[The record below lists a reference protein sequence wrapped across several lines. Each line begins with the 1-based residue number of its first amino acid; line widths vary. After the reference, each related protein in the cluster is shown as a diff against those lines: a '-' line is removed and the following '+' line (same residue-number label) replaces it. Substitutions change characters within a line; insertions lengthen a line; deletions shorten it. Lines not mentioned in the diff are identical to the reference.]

1 MTVIRLDSSWWD
13 SKTGLKQFFSFSL
26 DILVVLH
33 NLLNQLEMLVNKQTQ
48 KQKSPHTKLFFP
60 AFETLGEGHLKCPK
74 IPQDNPLRLA
84 ESRLSFLRCQ
94 MASIWETWGLLRW
107 NWMGV
112 LLSSSIRIFGHII
125 FILKSDWV
133 PIKY

>member
-1 MTVIRLDSSWWD
+1 
-13 SKTGLKQFFSFSL
+13 
-26 DILVVLH
+26 
-33 NLLNQLEMLVNKQTQ
+33 MLVNKQTQ

-94 MASIWETWGLLRW
+94 DGIHLRNLRASKMELNG
-107 NWMGV
+107 
-112 LLSSSIRIFGHII
+112 SS
-125 FILKSDWV
+125 LV
-133 PIKY
+133 